1 MCVDVGVVGVDFY
14 FCSMGKLLAKFI
26 MWAIGWKVNPNIPKE
41 AERSVM
47 IAAPHTTN
55 WDAIM
60 VRVAFSIL
68 RIPVK
73 VAIKDFWTKFPMG
86 LVIKPMGGLGINR
99 SKKDPNK
106 PRKSQIEQMADFF
119 GKYEKMALVIA
130 PEGTRS
136 LRKEWKMGFYHV
148 AKKANVPITF
158 GYLYYAKK
166 EAGVGGPLY
175 PTDDMEADLKKIM
188 AFYKDIKGKHPAYF
202 SIDERYG

>member
-1 MCVDVGVVGVDFY
+1 M
-14 FCSMGKLLAKFI
+14 SELISKFI
-26 MWAIGWKVNPNIPKE
+26 LWCIGWKVNPNIPKE

-55 WDAIM
+55 WDGIL
-60 VRVAFSIL
+60 VRVAFNIL
-68 RIPVK
+68 KIPVK

-86 LVIKPMGGLGINR
+86 LIVKPMGGLGIDR

-119 GKYEKMALVIA
+119 DKHEKMALVIA
-130 PEGTRS
+130 PEGTRQ
-136 LRKEWKMGFYHV
+136 LRKEWKMGFYYV

-158 GYLYYAKK
+158 GYLDYEKK

-175 PTDDMEADLKKIM
+175 LTDDMAADMKKVM
-188 AFYKDIKGKHPAYF
+188 DFYKNVKGKYPAYF
-202 SIDERYG
+202 MLDQRYV